1 MLQKF
6 KASLARLGA
15 RLQQL
20 LLPAATD
27 DAERRADLDFMS
39 DSSAA
44 LVAGTPRFGSLI
56 IRGLVLFLV
65 LAIVWATF
73 APIDEITI
81 GEGKVIPSGQVQ
93 VIQNLEGGIVA
104 QIPVQVGDLVQKD
117 QIVLYLDKT
126 RFSSSVDEV
135 TAKYQAL
142 QARIARLTIETDGRP
157 FAAPAELVK
166 ANPTVVEE
174 EKQLHMNRQRELDAA
189 LTVLRE
195 QANQR
200 FQELREKRA
209 RLTQLEESQ
218 RLVTKELTISKP
230 LVAQGVLSE
239 VEVLRLERQVSDLR
253 GETEA
258 TRLAIPRIDQS
269 LSEARAKVDGQL
281 AKFRSDAA
289 TELNLARS
297 EFEQSRASGVAMAD
311 RLARTAVRSPVAG
324 IVKQLKIATVGGV
337 IQPGMDVMEIVPI
350 ENNLLIEARVRPADV
365 AFIHPGQP
373 ATVKL
378 SAYDFSIYGGL
389 DAKVDNITADSI
401 TNDKGESFYLV
412 RVRTIRNNLGA
423 GDKNLPII
431 PGMMATIHIR
441 TGKKTVLNYLLK
453 PVIKAKQEALRE
465 R

>member
-1 MLQKF
+1 MFQKC
-6 KASLARLGA
+6 KSRI
-15 RLQQL
+15 QQL
-20 LLPAATD
+20 LLPAGTD
-27 DAERRADLDFMS
+27 DAEKRADTEFMS

-44 LVAGTPRFGSLI
+44 LVTGAPRFGSMI
-56 IRGLVLFLV
+56 IRGTVLF
-65 LAIVWATF
+65 IVAAVIWATF

-104 QIPVQVGDLVQKD
+104 AIPVSIGDLVQKN
-117 QIVLYLDKT
+117 QVVLVLDKT

-135 TAKYQAL
+135 KAKYEAL
-142 QARIARLTIETDGRP
+142 QAKIARLTVETNGTA
-157 FAAPAELVK
+157 FQAPADLVRD
-166 ANPTVVEE
+166 NPKVIEE
-174 EKQLHMNRQRELDAA
+174 ERQLYQNRQRELDSA

-200 FQELREKRA
+200 TQELREKRA
-209 RLTQLEESQ
+209 RMTQLEESQ
-218 RLVTKELTISKP
+218 RLVTRELTISKP

-239 VEVLRLERQVSDLR
+239 VEVLRLERQVSDFR
-253 GETEA
+253 GEA
-258 TRLAIPRIDQS
+258 DAARLAIPRIEQS
-269 LSEARAKVDGQL
+269 IAEAHAKESGQL

-311 RLARTAVRSPVAG
+311 RLARTEVRSPVAG
-324 IVKQLKIATVGGV
+324 LVKTLKVTTVGGV

-365 AFIHPGQP
+365 AFLHAGQD

-389 DAKVDNITADSI
+389 EAKLENITADSI

-412 RVRTIRNNLGA
+412 RVRTVKNNLGA